1 MAVEVELPRRLF
13 TVEEYHR
20 LAEAGIL
27 GADER
32 VELIEGEI
40 VEMAPIG
47 PRHVGCVINATRLFI
62 TFAVTTGILTSVIMT
77 SVIAVPRAALAED
90 GQLDKMRAKISAFIG
105 DKMEKLGGSRIVYK
119 VDTDGLRESVVTDL
133 RDDVYKNLREGKIA
147 FSGLAIRD
155 GGVELKIADVKG
167 REQLARKLASAAE
180 GLPSHA
186 LAVTDGG
193 DGLVRLAPTN
203 AASAA
208 RLHELVEDAIAMIE
222 QRLKEAG
229 VQLASVQPDGTDR
242 IRIFLPGVME
252 PERVTTVFARR
263 VKVGFRLIDLSMPP
277 EQAQSGTPPAGTEVL
292 PGFKDKSLYLVA
304 KDSVLDGDDISY
316 AGPGF
321 ASATK
326 EPIASFRFNGR
337 GTRRFAHITEEN
349 IAKPFAIVLDGKV
362 ISAPVIREPITGGS
376 GQISGNFTLE
386 EANSVAMLLRAGS
399 LPGHLG
405 LVEQQVVPPAA
416 KP

>member
-1 MAVEVELPRRLF
+1 MPASSPAPWRKTEVIMTTPPR
-13 TVEEYHR
+13 
-20 LAEAGIL
+20 
-27 GADER
+27 D
-32 VELIEGEI
+32 
-40 VEMAPIG
+40 
-47 PRHVGCVINATRLFI
+47 CATRLFI
-62 TFAVTTGILTSVIMT
+62 ALAVTAGIMT
-77 SVIAVPRAALAED
+77 SVIALPRAAHAED

-105 DKMEKLGGSRIVYK
+105 DKMEKLGGARIVYK
-119 VDTDGLRESVVTDL
+119 MDTDGLRESVVTGL
-133 RDDVYKNLREGKIA
+133 REDVYKNLREGKIA

-193 DGLVRLAPTN
+193 DGMVRLAPTN

-252 PERVTTVFARR
+252 PERVTAVFARR

-277 EQAQSGTPPAGTEVL
+277 DQAQSGTPPAGTEVL

-326 EPIASFRFNGR
+326 DPIASFRFNGR
-337 GTRRFAHITEEN
+337 GTRRFAHVTAEN
-349 IAKPFAIVLDGKV
+349 VGKPFAIVLDDKV
-362 ISAPVIREPITGGS
+362 ISAPVIREPITGGT

-399 LPGHLG
+399 LPGHLS
-405 LVEQQVVPPAA
+405 LVEQQVVQPAA

>member
-1 MAVEVELPRRLF
+1 MTTPPR
-13 TVEEYHR
+13 
-20 LAEAGIL
+20 
-27 GADER
+27 D
-32 VELIEGEI
+32 
-40 VEMAPIG
+40 
-47 PRHVGCVINATRLFI
+47 CATRLFI
-62 TFAVTTGILTSVIMT
+62 ALAITSGIMASA
-77 SVIAVPRAALAED
+77 IALPGAALAEG
-90 GQLDKMRAKISAFIG
+90 GQFDKMRAKIAAFVA

-119 VDTDGLRESVVTDL
+119 VDTDGLRENVVTDL
-133 RDDVYKNLREGKIA
+133 RDDVYKNLREGRIA
-147 FSGLAIRD
+147 FSGLVIRD
-155 GGVELKIADVKG
+155 GGVELKIADAKG

-193 DGLVRLAPTN
+193 DGLIGLAPTD
-203 AASAA
+203 AASSA

-252 PERVTTVFARR
+252 PERITAVFARR

-292 PGFKDKSLYLVA
+292 PGFKDKSPYLVA

-321 ASATK
+321 ASGTK

-337 GTRRFAHITEEN
+337 GTRRFAHVTEEN
-349 IAKPFAIVLDGKV
+349 VGKPFAIVLDGRV

-405 LVEQQVVPPAA
+405 LVEQQVVQPAA